1 MKSTKDIIKRI
12 LLESRDYSDKEQVKD
27 MIADNL
33 TNEIISMLDYGDR
46 MGMDV
51 KLTYEDLNDI
61 LTNVFEN
68 AEFLFMND
76 DSYLNEQRAFN
87 RSEVDIDV
95 VLELMKYKYGYG
107 DLASGWLDEFEEE
120 LGNETL
126 STINSIEYADLLHR
140 FIQKAEE
147 DSRRYD
153 DRINYNSGHAGYDD
167 RNYQYGNKPDD
178 YYGEDDIIN
187 LDEHRVISEQR
198 QYSDDDYDYSPYR
211 GVNTSKIEKE
221 IKKAIRTKSHSLSYR
236 NGEKTVT
243 YNDPN
248 LVNPHLEEDIKRLA
262 QRIMYNIYQD
272 VLTYVG
278 ENYEGDIE
286 SIMNGEFE

>member
-1 MKSTKDIIKRI
+1 NIIKRI

-107 DLASGWLDEFEEE
+107 DLASGWIDEFEEE
-120 LGNETL
+120 LDNETL
-126 STINSIEYADLLHR
+126 STLNVIEYADLLHR
-140 FIQKAEE
+140 FIQDAEE
-147 DSRRYD
+147 ESRRYD

-178 YYGEDDIIN
+178 YYSEDDIID
-187 LDEHRVISEQR
+187 LDEQRVISEQKE
-198 QYSDDDYDYSPYR
+198 YSDDHYDYSPYR
-211 GVNTSKIEKE
+211 GINTSKIERE
-221 IKKAIRTKSHSLSYR
+221 IKRAINTKSQSISYSPGYPE
-236 NGEKTVT
+236 GEKIVT

-248 LVNPHLEEDIKRLA
+248 LVNPHLEQDIKRLA
-262 QRIMYNIYQD
+262 ERIMY
-272 VLTYVG
+272 G
-278 ENYEGDIE
+278 MHE
-286 SIMNGEFE
+286 